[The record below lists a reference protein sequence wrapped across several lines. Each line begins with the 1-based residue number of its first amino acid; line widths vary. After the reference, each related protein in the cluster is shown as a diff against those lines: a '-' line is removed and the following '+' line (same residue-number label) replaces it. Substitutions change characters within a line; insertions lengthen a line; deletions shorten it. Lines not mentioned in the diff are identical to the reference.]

1 MEYTFQLRTHIGKVR
16 SVNEDAVGELKLPN
30 GHVFVVCDGMGGHV
44 GGAIASQ
51 LAVDSFLEYFKTHTE
66 ESIVSALQI
75 AFQFANEQIYARTI
89 QSPELVGM
97 GTTAVVFVVQGEKCY
112 VGHVGDSRCYVS
124 SDGKLDRLTK
134 DHSFVQQLIDQGI
147 ISENEAETHPKKN
160 QISKALGNAPTV
172 EPTLVSEPILLK
184 SGSRIL
190 LCSDGL
196 CGLVNDEL
204 IHELLELNALENSVD
219 RLIDFALEAGGT
231 DNISACV
238 IQIETS
244 EHVNNVFESKN
255 NRPMKPIQNEDSIDL
270 PPKKMKVTTVI
281 ILGVFI
287 LLIAAIAIYF
297 LQDSANNEVIP

>member
-1 MEYTFQLRTHIGKVR
+1 MEYTYQVRTHIGKVR

-75 AFQFANEQIYARTI
+75 AFQFANEQIYARTV

-97 GTTAVVFVVQGEKCY
+97 GTTAVVFVVQGETCY
-112 VGHVGDSRCYVS
+112 VGHVGDSRCYIS

-134 DHSFVQQLIDQGI
+134 DHSFVQLLIDQGV

-172 EPTLVSEPILLK
+172 EPSIVSEPILLK
-184 SGSRIL
+184 QGSRIL

-196 CGLVNDEL
+196 CGLVKDEL
-204 IHELLELNALENSVD
+204 IHELLELNVLENSVD
-219 RLIDFALEAGGT
+219 RLIDFALQAGGT

-244 EHVNNVFESKN
+244 EHTVNVFESKN
-255 NRPMKPIQNEDSIDL
+255 NPPMKPIQHEDSVDS
-270 PPKKMKVTTVI
+270 PPKKMKVTTGLI
-281 ILGVFI
+281 IGVFI
-287 LLIAAIAIYF
+287 LLIAAIAFYF
-297 LQDSANNEVIP
+297 MQDSAADEMVP